1 LSGVFACVMG
11 HGLQRGD
18 ESNLHSDM

>member
-11 HGLQRGD
+11 HRLQRGD